1 MLGRTLF
8 VFGAVCS
15 FTCATQRAFLLN
27 AAAFRFMGVPCA
39 FVLRQCILRRQAAAD
54 NRLYVRRMA

>member
-8 VFGAVCS
+8 VSA
-15 FTCATQRAFLLN
+15 QRAALRTGRKAFLLN
-27 AAAFRFMGVPCA
+27 AADFRFMGVPRA
-39 FVLRQCILRRQAAAD
+39 FLLSQCILRRQAAAD